1 MPDEKG
7 KKKVIHCL
15 LCGKV
20 STQSICETCQIR
32 VQGEALEHK
41 QSVEKKGKIDTGRS

>member
-7 KKKVIHCL
+7 KKKVTHCL